1 MRRRLGQT
9 IEGLALS
16 VAAESCSRPR
26 ASTPVHVRIAGG
38 PRDATFFI
46 PATAFASI
54 YSQRVAGVS
63 VSALETA

>member
-38 PRDATFFI
+38 PRDATFI
-46 PATAFASI
+46 PATAFASM